1 MTEQTQA
8 QLMRCLQCKNPGCS
22 AACPLGNDIPTIV
35 RLVREGKFAMAV
47 QVVGHPFGGV
57 CGYVCPH
64 ENQCQGGCV
73 LAKRGQAVPTGEA
86 EATAFTN
93 SPYVVGRRDDKL
105 AGRRVAVVGGGVS
118 GITFA
123 VKCYESGAD
132 VTVYESNML
141 LSTLYGI
148 PEFRLPHRLLDDIV
162 RSVEQ
167 SDIRVEHK
175 YVCQAD
181 IAAMQNDNDIVYL
194 AVGRTVCRALGV
206 TGEEYATTADKF
218 LHEAMLPRDVIVVG
232 GGNTA
237 MDCARLNARLGG
249 KTMIAYRRAMADMPC
264 YAKEVQAAADDGV
277 MFETNLAPVMVDKQ
291 ADGRLSVTF
300 ARTNSEGRGRLSVT
314 DELYTFSCD
323 CLAVAAGNMLDGNVY
338 AQDKTVPVDNCGNV
352 DGNLY
357 AGGDCAGGS
366 LGVEAVKAAICAC
379 NGVVERYA
387 TK

>member
-1 MTEQTQA
+1 
-8 QLMRCLQCKNPGCS
+8 MRCLQCKNPGCS

-86 EATAFTN
+86 EAIAFTN
-93 SPYVVGRRDDKL
+93 SPYVVARRDDKL

-162 RSVEQ
+162 HSVEQ

-181 IAAMQNDNDIVYL
+181 ITAMQNDNDIVYL

-314 DELYTFSCD
+314 DELHTFSCD
-323 CLAVAAGNMLDGNVY
+323 CLVVAAGNMLDGNVY
-338 AQDKTVPVDNCGNV
+338 AQDKTVPVDNCGNAS
-352 DGNLY
+352 GNLY

-366 LGVEAVKAAICAC
+366 LVVEAVKAAICAY

>member
-1 MTEQTQA
+1 
-8 QLMRCLQCKNPGCS
+8 MRCLQCKNPGCS

-86 EATAFTN
+86 EAAAFTN
-93 SPYVVGRRDDKL
+93 SPYVVARRDDKL

-314 DELYTFSCD
+314 DELHTFSCD
-323 CLAVAAGNMLDGNVY
+323 CLVVAAGNMLDGNVY

-366 LGVEAVKAAICAC
+366 LVVEAVKAAICAC

>member
-1 MTEQTQA
+1 
-8 QLMRCLQCKNPGCS
+8 MRCLQCKNPGCS

-86 EATAFTN
+86 EAIAFTN
-93 SPYVVGRRDDKL
+93 SPYVVARRDDKL

-249 KTMIAYRRAMADMPC
+249 QTMIAYRRAMADMPC

-314 DELYTFSCD
+314 DELHTFSCD
-323 CLAVAAGNMLDGNVY
+323 CLVVAAGNMLDGNVY

-366 LGVEAVKAAICAC
+366 LVVEAVKAAICAY

>member
-1 MTEQTQA
+1 
-8 QLMRCLQCKNPGCS
+8 MRCLQCKNPGCS

-86 EATAFTN
+86 EAIAFTN
-93 SPYVVGRRDDKL
+93 SPYVVARRDDKL

-218 LHEAMLPRDVIVVG
+218 LREAMLPRDVIVVG

-314 DELYTFSCD
+314 DELHTFSCD
-323 CLAVAAGNMLDGNVY
+323 CLVVAAGNMLDGNVY

-357 AGGDCAGGS
+357 AGGDCAGGN
-366 LGVEAVKAAICAC
+366 LVVEAVKAAICAC
-379 NGVVERYA
+379 NGVFERYA

>member
-1 MTEQTQA
+1 
-8 QLMRCLQCKNPGCS
+8 MRCLQCKNPGCS

-47 QVVGHPFGGV
+47 QIVGHPFGGV

-314 DELYTFSCD
+314 DELHTFSCD
-323 CLAVAAGNMLDGNVY
+323 CLVVAAGNMLDGNVY

-366 LGVEAVKAAICAC
+366 LVVEAVKAAICAY

>member
-1 MTEQTQA
+1 
-8 QLMRCLQCKNPGCS
+8 MRCLQCKNPGCS

-93 SPYVVGRRDDKL
+93 SPYVVARRDDKL

-167 SDIRVEHK
+167 SDIRVEHN

-314 DELYTFSCD
+314 DELHTFSCD
-323 CLAVAAGNMLDGNVY
+323 CLVVAAGNMLDGNVY

-366 LGVEAVKAAICAC
+366 LVVEAVKAAICAYD
-379 NGVVERYA
+379 GVFERYA

>member
-1 MTEQTQA
+1 
-8 QLMRCLQCKNPGCS
+8 MRCLQCKNPGCS

-93 SPYVVGRRDDKL
+93 RPYVVARRDDKL
-105 AGRRVAVVGGGVS
+105 AGRRVVVVGGGVS

-314 DELYTFSCD
+314 DELHTFSCD
-323 CLAVAAGNMLDGNVY
+323 CLVVAAGNMLDGNVY

-366 LGVEAVKAAICAC
+366 LVVEAVKAAICAC

>member
-1 MTEQTQA
+1 
-8 QLMRCLQCKNPGCS
+8 MRCLQCKNPGCS

-93 SPYVVGRRDDKL
+93 SPYVVARRDDKL

-314 DELYTFSCD
+314 DELHTFSCD
-323 CLAVAAGNMLDGNVY
+323 CLVVAAGNMLDCNVY

-366 LGVEAVKAAICAC
+366 LVVEAVKAAICAYDD
-379 NGVVERYA
+379 VVERYA

>member
-1 MTEQTQA
+1 
-8 QLMRCLQCKNPGCS
+8 MRCLQCKNPGCS

-93 SPYVVGRRDDKL
+93 SPYVVARRDDKL

-141 LSTLYGI
+141 LFTLYGI

-314 DELYTFSCD
+314 DELHTFSCD
-323 CLAVAAGNMLDGNVY
+323 CLVVAAGNMLDGNVY

-366 LGVEAVKAAICAC
+366 LVVEAVKAAICAC

>member
-1 MTEQTQA
+1 
-8 QLMRCLQCKNPGCS
+8 MRCLQCKNPGCS

-93 SPYVVGRRDDKL
+93 SPYVVARRDDKL

-206 TGEEYATTADKF
+206 KGEEYATTADKF

-314 DELYTFSCD
+314 DELHTFSCD
-323 CLAVAAGNMLDGNVY
+323 CLVVAAGNMLDGNVY

-357 AGGDCAGGS
+357 AGGDCAGGN
-366 LGVEAVKAAICAC
+366 LVVEAVKAAICAY

>member
-1 MTEQTQA
+1 
-8 QLMRCLQCKNPGCS
+8 MRCLQCKNPGCS

-64 ENQCQGGCV
+64 ENQCHGGCV

-93 SPYVVGRRDDKL
+93 SPYVVARRDDKL

-314 DELYTFSCD
+314 DELHTFSCD
-323 CLAVAAGNMLDGNVY
+323 CLVVAAGNMLDGNVY

-366 LGVEAVKAAICAC
+366 LVVEAVNAAICAYG
-379 NGVVERYA
+379 GVVERYA

>member
-1 MTEQTQA
+1 
-8 QLMRCLQCKNPGCS
+8 MRCLQCKNPGCS

-162 RSVEQ
+162 HSVEQ

-291 ADGRLSVTF
+291 ADGILSVTF

-314 DELYTFSCD
+314 DELHTFSCD
-323 CLAVAAGNMLDGNVY
+323 CLVVAAGNMLDGNVY

-366 LGVEAVKAAICAC
+366 LVVEAVKAAICAYD
-379 NGVVERYA
+379 GV
-387 TK
+387 TSCK

>member
-1 MTEQTQA
+1 
-8 QLMRCLQCKNPGCS
+8 MRCLQCKNPGCS

-86 EATAFTN
+86 EAIAFTN
-93 SPYVVGRRDDKL
+93 SPYVVARRDDKL

-218 LHEAMLPRDVIVVG
+218 LREAMLPRDVIVVG

-314 DELYTFSCD
+314 DELHTFSCD
-323 CLAVAAGNMLDGNVY
+323 CLVVAAGNMLDGNVY

-366 LGVEAVKAAICAC
+366 LVVEAVKSAICAY
-379 NGVVERYA
+379 NGVFERYA

>member
-1 MTEQTQA
+1 
-8 QLMRCLQCKNPGCS
+8 MRCLQCKNPGCS

-35 RLVREGKFAMAV
+35 RLVREGKFTMAV

-93 SPYVVGRRDDKL
+93 SPYVVARRDDKL

-314 DELYTFSCD
+314 DELHTFSCD
-323 CLAVAAGNMLDGNVY
+323 CLVVAAGNMLDGNVY
-338 AQDKTVPVDNCGNV
+338 AQDKTVLVDNCGNAS
-352 DGNLY
+352 GNLY

-366 LGVEAVKAAICAC
+366 LVVEAVKAAICAC
-379 NGVVERYA
+379 NGVFERYA

>member
-1 MTEQTQA
+1 
-8 QLMRCLQCKNPGCS
+8 MRCLQCKNPGCS

-35 RLVREGKFAMAV
+35 RLVREGKYAMAV

-64 ENQCQGGCV
+64 EIQCQGGCV

-93 SPYVVGRRDDKL
+93 SPYVVSRRDDKL

-181 IAAMQNDNDIVYL
+181 IAAMKKNNDIVYL
-194 AVGRTVCRALGV
+194 AVGKTVCRALGV

-291 ADGRLSVTF
+291 ADGKLSVTF
-300 ARTNSEGRGRLSVT
+300 ARTNSEGRGRLTVT
-314 DELYTFSCD
+314 DELHTFSCD
-323 CLAVAAGNMLDGNVY
+323 CLVVAAGNMLDGNVY
-338 AQDKTVPVDNCGNV
+338 AQDKTVPVDNCGNAS
-352 DGNLY
+352 GNLY
-357 AGGDCAGGS
+357 AGGDCTGGS
-366 LGVEAVKAAICAC
+366 LVVEAVKAAICAYD
-379 NGVVERYA
+379 GVVERYT

>member
-1 MTEQTQA
+1 
-8 QLMRCLQCKNPGCS
+8 MRCLQCKNPGCS

-93 SPYVVGRRDDKL
+93 SPYVVARRDDKL

-148 PEFRLPHRLLDDIV
+148 LEFRLPHRLLDDIV

-218 LHEAMLPRDVIVVG
+218 LREATLPRDVIVVG

-314 DELYTFSCD
+314 DELHTFSCD
-323 CLAVAAGNMLDGNVY
+323 CLVVAAGNMLDGNVY

-366 LGVEAVKAAICAC
+366 LVVEAVKAAICAYD
-379 NGVVERYA
+379 GV
-387 TK
+387 TSCK

>member
-1 MTEQTQA
+1 
-8 QLMRCLQCKNPGCS
+8 MRCLQCKNPGCS

-93 SPYVVGRRDDKL
+93 SPYVVSRRDDKL

-167 SDIRVEHK
+167 SNIRVEHK

-277 MFETNLAPVMVDKQ
+277 MFETNLAPVMVDKH

-314 DELYTFSCD
+314 DELHTFSCD
-323 CLAVAAGNMLDGNVY
+323 CLVVAAGNMLDCNVY

-352 DGNLY
+352 DSNLY

-366 LGVEAVKAAICAC
+366 LVVEAVKAAICAC
-379 NGVVERYA
+379 NGVFERYA

>member
-1 MTEQTQA
+1 
-8 QLMRCLQCKNPGCS
+8 MRCLQCKNPGCS

-64 ENQCQGGCV
+64 ENQCHGGCV

-93 SPYVVGRRDDKL
+93 SPYVVARRDDKL

-218 LHEAMLPRDVIVVG
+218 LHEAMFPRDVIVVG

-314 DELYTFSCD
+314 DELHTFSCD
-323 CLAVAAGNMLDGNVY
+323 CLVVAAGNMLDCNVY

-366 LGVEAVKAAICAC
+366 LVVEAVKAAICAC
-379 NGVVERYA
+379 NGVLERYA

>member
-8 QLMRCLQCKNPGCS
+8 QLMRCLQCKKPGCS

-93 SPYVVGRRDDKL
+93 SPYVVARRNDKL

-218 LHEAMLPRDVIVVG
+218 LREAMLPRDVIVVG

-300 ARTNSEGRGRLSVT
+300 ARTNSEGRGKLSVT
-314 DELYTFSCD
+314 DELHTFSCD
-323 CLAVAAGNMLDGNVY
+323 CLVVAAGNMLDGNVY

-366 LGVEAVKAAICAC
+366 LVVEAVKAAICAC
-379 NGVVERYA
+379 NGVFERYA

>member
-93 SPYVVGRRDDKL
+93 SPYVVARRDDKL

-300 ARTNSEGRGRLSVT
+300 ARTNSEGRGKLSVT
-314 DELYTFSCD
+314 DELHTFSCD
-323 CLAVAAGNMLDGNVY
+323 CLVVAAGNMLDGNVY

-366 LGVEAVKAAICAC
+366 LVVEAVKAAICAY

>member
-1 MTEQTQA
+1 
-8 QLMRCLQCKNPGCS
+8 MRCLQCKNPGCS

-93 SPYVVGRRDDKL
+93 SPYVVARRDDKL

-181 IAAMQNDNDIVYL
+181 IAALQNDNDIVYL

-314 DELYTFSCD
+314 DELHTFSCD
-323 CLAVAAGNMLDGNVY
+323 CLVVAAGNMLDGNVY

-366 LGVEAVKAAICAC
+366 LVVEAVKAAICAY
-379 NGVVERYA
+379 NGVFERYA

>member
-1 MTEQTQA
+1 
-8 QLMRCLQCKNPGCS
+8 MRCLQCKNPGCS

-47 QVVGHPFGGV
+47 QVVGHPFGGI

-93 SPYVVGRRDDKL
+93 SPYVVARRDDKL

-181 IAAMQNDNDIVYL
+181 IVAMQNDNDIVYL

-314 DELYTFSCD
+314 DELHTFSCD
-323 CLAVAAGNMLDGNVY
+323 CLVVAAGNMLDGNVY

-366 LGVEAVKAAICAC
+366 LVVEAVKAAICAC

>member
-1 MTEQTQA
+1 
-8 QLMRCLQCKNPGCS
+8 MRCLQCKNPGCS

-93 SPYVVGRRDDKL
+93 SPYVVARRDDKL

-264 YAKEVQAAADDGV
+264 YAKEVQAAAGDGV

-314 DELYTFSCD
+314 DELHTFSCD
-323 CLAVAAGNMLDGNVY
+323 CLVVAAGNMLDGNVY

-366 LGVEAVKAAICAC
+366 LVVEAVKAAICAYD
-379 NGVVERYA
+379 GV
-387 TK
+387 TSCK

>member
-93 SPYVVGRRDDKL
+93 SPYVVARRDDKL

-300 ARTNSEGRGRLSVT
+300 ARTNSEGRGKLSVT
-314 DELYTFSCD
+314 DELHTFSCD
-323 CLAVAAGNMLDGNVY
+323 CLVVAAGNMLDGNVY

-357 AGGDCAGGS
+357 AGGDCAGGN
-366 LGVEAVKAAICAC
+366 LVVEAVKAAICAY

>member
-1 MTEQTQA
+1 
-8 QLMRCLQCKNPGCS
+8 MRCLQCKNPGCS

-86 EATAFTN
+86 EAIAFTN
-93 SPYVVGRRDDKL
+93 SPYVVARRDDKL

-300 ARTNSEGRGRLSVT
+300 ARTNSEGRGKLSVT
-314 DELYTFSCD
+314 DELHTFSCD
-323 CLAVAAGNMLDGNVY
+323 CLVVAAGNMLDGNVY

-352 DGNLY
+352 DSNLY

-366 LGVEAVKAAICAC
+366 LVVEAVKAAICAC

>member
-1 MTEQTQA
+1 
-8 QLMRCLQCKNPGCS
+8 MRCLQCKNPGCS

-93 SPYVVGRRDDKL
+93 SPYVVARRDDKL

-218 LHEAMLPRDVIVVG
+218 LREAMLPRDVIVVG

-314 DELYTFSCD
+314 DELHTFSCD
-323 CLAVAAGNMLDGNVY
+323 CLVVAAGNMLDGNVY

-366 LGVEAVKAAICAC
+366 LVVEAVKAAICAC
-379 NGVVERYA
+379 NDVVERYA

>member
-1 MTEQTQA
+1 
-8 QLMRCLQCKNPGCS
+8 MRCLQCKKPGCS
-22 AACPLGNDIPTIV
+22 AACPIGNDVPTIV
-35 RLVREGKFAMAV
+35 RLVREGKFAEAV

-64 ENQCQGGCV
+64 EIQCQGGCV
-73 LAKRGQAVPTGEA
+73 LARRGQAVPTGEA
-86 EATAFTN
+86 EAAAFTN
-93 SPYVVGRRDDKL
+93 SPYVVSRRDDKL
-105 AGRRVAVVGGGVS
+105 AGKRVAVVGGGVS

-123 VKCYESGAD
+123 VKCCESGAD

-141 LSTLYGI
+141 LYTLFGI

-175 YVCQAD
+175 YVCRAD
-181 IAAMQNDNDIVYL
+181 IAALQKNNDIVYL
-194 AVGRTVCRALGV
+194 SVGKSVCRALGV
-206 TGEEYATTADKF
+206 AGEEYATTADKF
-218 LHEAMLPRDVIVVG
+218 LREAMLPRDVIVVG

-249 KTMIAYRRAMADMPC
+249 KTVIAYRRAMADMPC

-277 MFETNLAPVMVDKQ
+277 MFETNLAPVRVDKQ

-300 ARTNSEGRGRLSVT
+300 ARTTSEGRGRLTVT
-314 DELYTFSCD
+314 DELHTFSCD
-323 CLAVAAGNMLDGNVY
+323 CLVVAAGNMPDSNVY
-338 AQDKTVPVDNCGNV
+338 AQDKTVPTDNCGNV
-352 DGNLY
+352 SGNLY
-357 AGGDCAGGS
+357 AGGDCTGGT
-366 LGVEAVKAAICAC
+366 LVVEAVKAAISAY

>member
-1 MTEQTQA
+1 
-8 QLMRCLQCKNPGCS
+8 MRCLQCKNPGCS

-93 SPYVVGRRDDKL
+93 SPYVVARRDDKL

-249 KTMIAYRRAMADMPC
+249 KTMIAYRRAMSDMPC

-314 DELYTFSCD
+314 DELHTFSCD
-323 CLAVAAGNMLDGNVY
+323 CLVVAAGNMLDGNVY

-366 LGVEAVKAAICAC
+366 LVVEAVKAAICAY

>member
-1 MTEQTQA
+1 
-8 QLMRCLQCKNPGCS
+8 MRCLQCKNPGCS

-93 SPYVVGRRDDKL
+93 SPYVVSRRDDKL

-314 DELYTFSCD
+314 DELHTFSCD
-323 CLAVAAGNMLDGNVY
+323 CLVVAAGNMLDGNVY

-357 AGGDCAGGS
+357 AGGDCAGGN
-366 LGVEAVKAAICAC
+366 LVVEAVKAAICAYD
-379 NGVVERYA
+379 GV
-387 TK
+387 TSCK

>member
-1 MTEQTQA
+1 
-8 QLMRCLQCKNPGCS
+8 MRCLQCKNPGCS

-86 EATAFTN
+86 EAIAFTN
-93 SPYVVGRRDDKL
+93 SPYVVARRDDKL
-105 AGRRVAVVGGGVS
+105 AGRRIAVVGGGVS

-218 LHEAMLPRDVIVVG
+218 LHEAMLPRNVIVVG

-314 DELYTFSCD
+314 DELHTFSCD
-323 CLAVAAGNMLDGNVY
+323 CLVVAAGNMLDGNVY
-338 AQDKTVPVDNCGNV
+338 AQYKTVPVDNCGNV

-357 AGGDCAGGS
+357 AGGDCAGGN
-366 LGVEAVKAAICAC
+366 LVVEAVKAAICAF

>member
-1 MTEQTQA
+1 
-8 QLMRCLQCKNPGCS
+8 MRCLQCKNPGCS

-93 SPYVVGRRDDKL
+93 SPYVVSRRDDKL

-314 DELYTFSCD
+314 DELHTFSCD
-323 CLAVAAGNMLDGNVY
+323 CLVVAAGNMLDGNVY
-338 AQDKTVPVDNCGNV
+338 AQDKTVPVDNCGNAS
-352 DGNLY
+352 GNLY

-366 LGVEAVKAAICAC
+366 LVVEAVKTAICAY

>member
-1 MTEQTQA
+1 MTEKTQA

-73 LAKRGQAVPTGEA
+73 LAKRGQAVPTAEA
-86 EATAFTN
+86 EAIAFTN
-93 SPYVVGRRDDKL
+93 SPYVVARRDDKL

-277 MFETNLAPVMVDKQ
+277 MFETNLAPVMVDKH

-314 DELYTFSCD
+314 DELHTFGCD
-323 CLAVAAGNMLDGNVY
+323 CLVVAAGNMLDGNVY

-352 DGNLY
+352 DSNLY

-366 LGVEAVKAAICAC
+366 LVVEAVKAAICAF

>member
-1 MTEQTQA
+1 
-8 QLMRCLQCKNPGCS
+8 MRCLQCKNPGCS

-47 QVVGHPFGGV
+47 QVVGHPFGGI

-93 SPYVVGRRDDKL
+93 SPYVVARRDDKL

-314 DELYTFSCD
+314 DELHTFSCD
-323 CLAVAAGNMLDGNVY
+323 CLVVAAGNMLDYNVY

-366 LGVEAVKAAICAC
+366 LVVEAVKAAICAYD
-379 NGVVERYA
+379 GV
-387 TK
+387 TSCK

>member
-1 MTEQTQA
+1 
-8 QLMRCLQCKNPGCS
+8 MRCLQCKNPGCS

-93 SPYVVGRRDDKL
+93 SPYVVARRDDKL

-218 LHEAMLPRDVIVVG
+218 LREAMLPRDVIVVG

-291 ADGRLSVTF
+291 TDGRLSVTF

-314 DELYTFSCD
+314 DELHTFSCD
-323 CLAVAAGNMLDGNVY
+323 CLVVAAGNMLDGNVY

-366 LGVEAVKAAICAC
+366 LVVEAVKAAICAYD
-379 NGVVERYA
+379 GVVERYA

>member
-1 MTEQTQA
+1 
-8 QLMRCLQCKNPGCS
+8 MRCLQCKNPGCS

-86 EATAFTN
+86 EAIAFTN
-93 SPYVVGRRDDKL
+93 SPYVVARRDDKL

-218 LHEAMLPRDVIVVG
+218 LREAMLPRDVIVVG

-300 ARTNSEGRGRLSVT
+300 ARTYSEGRGRLSVT
-314 DELYTFSCD
+314 DELHTFSCD
-323 CLAVAAGNMLDGNVY
+323 CLVVAAGNMLDGNVY

-366 LGVEAVKAAICAC
+366 LVVEAVKAAICAC
-379 NGVVERYA
+379 NGV
-387 TK
+387 TSCK

>member
-93 SPYVVGRRDDKL
+93 SPYLVARRDDKL

-277 MFETNLAPVMVDKQ
+277 VFETNLAPVMVDKQ
-291 ADGRLSVTF
+291 AEGRLSVTF

-314 DELYTFSCD
+314 DELHTFSCD
-323 CLAVAAGNMLDGNVY
+323 CLVVAAGNMLDGNVY
-338 AQDKTVPVDNCGNV
+338 AQDKTVPVDNCGNAS
-352 DGNLY
+352 GNLY

-366 LGVEAVKAAICAC
+366 LVVEAVKAAICAY

>member
-1 MTEQTQA
+1 
-8 QLMRCLQCKNPGCS
+8 MRCLQCKNPGCS

-93 SPYVVGRRDDKL
+93 SPYVVARRDDKL

-300 ARTNSEGRGRLSVT
+300 ARTNSEGRGKLSVT
-314 DELYTFSCD
+314 DELHTFSCD
-323 CLAVAAGNMLDGNVY
+323 CLVVAAGNMLDGNVY

-357 AGGDCAGGS
+357 AGGDCAGGN
-366 LGVEAVKAAICAC
+366 LVVEAVKAAICAY

>member
-1 MTEQTQA
+1 
-8 QLMRCLQCKNPGCS
+8 MRCLQCKNPGCS

-93 SPYVVGRRDDKL
+93 SPYVVARRDDKL

-206 TGEEYATTADKF
+206 TGEEYVTTADKF

-249 KTMIAYRRAMADMPC
+249 KTMIAYRRAMSDMPC

-314 DELYTFSCD
+314 DELHTFSCD
-323 CLAVAAGNMLDGNVY
+323 CLVVAAGNMLDDNVY

-366 LGVEAVKAAICAC
+366 LVVEAVKAAICAC

>member
-1 MTEQTQA
+1 
-8 QLMRCLQCKNPGCS
+8 MRCLQCKNPGCS

-47 QVVGHPFGGV
+47 QIVGHPFGGV

-93 SPYVVGRRDDKL
+93 SPYVVARRDDKL
-105 AGRRVAVVGGGVS
+105 AGRRVVVVGGGVS

-314 DELYTFSCD
+314 DELHTFSCD
-323 CLAVAAGNMLDGNVY
+323 CLVVAAGNMLDGNVY

-366 LGVEAVKAAICAC
+366 LVVEAVKAAICAC

>member
-1 MTEQTQA
+1 
-8 QLMRCLQCKNPGCS
+8 MRCLQCKNPGCS

-93 SPYVVGRRDDKL
+93 SPYVVARRDDKL

-206 TGEEYATTADKF
+206 RGEEYATTADKF

-314 DELYTFSCD
+314 DELHTFSCD
-323 CLAVAAGNMLDGNVY
+323 CLVVAAGNMLDGNVY
-338 AQDKTVPVDNCGNV
+338 AHDKTVPVDNCGNAS
-352 DGNLY
+352 GNLY

-366 LGVEAVKAAICAC
+366 LVVEAVKAAICAY
-379 NGVVERYA
+379 NGVFERYA